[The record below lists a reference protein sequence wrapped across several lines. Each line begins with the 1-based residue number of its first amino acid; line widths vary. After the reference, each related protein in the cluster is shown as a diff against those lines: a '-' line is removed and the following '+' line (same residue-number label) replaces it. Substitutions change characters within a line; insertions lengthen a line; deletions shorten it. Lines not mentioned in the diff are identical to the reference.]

1 MMSISTIGN
10 AGAASDYYT
19 EDDSGCM
26 EVLSEWF
33 GNGAEAL
40 GLNGGVDSGTLK
52 SVLEGQVGDQ
62 QLGRKMDGKHK
73 AGWDLTFSAPK
84 SVSIMALAAGDQR
97 LVDAHLAA
105 VKDTLATVE
114 ARQVITRQS
123 VEGITQPVKTGNLT
137 AALCTHTTS
146 RDLDPQL
153 HTHAVVANATQGE
166 DGKWRSIESKPM
178 FETIKHTGQIY
189 RNHLATRVAALGYE
203 LEANHKTGLFEIKG
217 VPKETIDFFSSRRHN
232 AIEPAI
238 QNAAEQGRELK
249 TAKAVLYKAV
259 FETRD
264 NKQAVL
270 DKEALVQSW
279 QDSLGFRPE
288 PLIAEAQA
296 RAETLEVSAEQASQ
310 TADKIPA
317 SVLNDVRVCYRV
329 LADKEAVFTREA
341 LSDMTLKWGLG
352 NITDRQVHQAIDQ
365 LVAREELVPSLLTVN
380 QQKEPALT
388 TPEALKRESQLL
400 KQLNRGQ
407 DRMTP
412 IHSPN
417 AVQASIERSGKTLNE
432 GQQQAVALIGTSRD
446 QIIGVQGLAGTG
458 KTYMLEA
465 AKTLVEDGG
474 YSLRGLA
481 PTHSAVRTL
490 QNETGMASETLASF
504 LNDVDQGKAEI
515 GQKEVW
521 IVDEASLIS
530 TKNMTQLFS
539 AAQQHDSRIC
549 LVGDHRQI
557 GSVEWGKPFEQLVRK
572 GMAHAEMND
581 IRRQKDERLLKA
593 VEAAVAFNPK
603 KTLDL
608 IASKGDV
615 RAIASNE
622 QRQTQLVQD
631 YLALS
636 PKEREN
642 TLVIVP
648 DNESRTHV
656 MNQIR
661 QELIKEGSVSDRGWA
676 VEILERSGL
685 GKEETRDARFYQP
698 GQVVE
703 FERPYKNIGP
713 GILKGNRFHVVAVD
727 RQAGEV
733 TLARYHGKL
742 NEQPETSTAFAFHPS
757 MIRNKQN
764 VISVYDR
771 AERTFSANDTIV
783 WNKTRKDQGFRTGSK
798 GQVLSVNGTE
808 LRVQFEDGV
817 RTLETLTM
825 KNFDYGYAQTVHTAQ
840 GQTVDRV
847 LALTESWRKNL
858 VNQKSFY
865 VALSRARHSARLYT
879 NDQEKLTEAILDRSG
894 EKTSAIES
902 VKEEEARKHRHNIK
916 DELQEAKEQKEKEV
930 QQQQKDTQKNLDKG
944 LQPGRKALDLG
955 KALDLEI
962 GW

>member
-10 AGAASDYYT
+10 AGAAADYYT
-19 EDDSGCM
+19 HDDSGCM
-26 EVLSEWF
+26 EVISEWF

-40 GLNGGVDSGTLK
+40 GLSGAVDSGTLK
-52 SVLEGQVGDQ
+52 SVLEGQVGGQ

-105 VKDTLATVE
+105 VKDTLAVVE

-123 VEGITQPVKTGNLT
+123 VEGITQPVKTGNLA

-146 RDLDPQL
+146 RDLEPQL

-178 FETIKHTGQIY
+178 FESGAIKHTGQIY
-189 RNHLATRVAALGYE
+189 RNHLAVRVAALGYE
-203 LEANHKTGLFEIKG
+203 LETNHKTGLFEIKG
-217 VPKETIDFFSSRRHN
+217 VPQATIDFFSSRRHK
-232 AIEPAI
+232 AIEPAL

-264 NKQAVL
+264 HKQAVP
-270 DKEALVQSW
+270 DKEALVQGW
-279 QDSLGFRPE
+279 QDHLGFKPE

-296 RAETLEVSAEQASQ
+296 RAETLEVSAEETRQTQDKALAS
-310 TADKIPA
+310 AIK
-317 SVLNDVRVCYRV
+317 DVRVCYRV

-352 NITDRQVHQAIDQ
+352 NLTDLQVHQAIEH
-365 LVAREELVPSLLTVN
+365 LVAREELVPSLLTIN

-400 KQLNRGQ
+400 KQLNQGK

-412 IHSPN
+412 IHSPE
-417 AVQASIERSGKTLNE
+417 AVQASMERSSKTLNA
-432 GQQQAVALIGTSRD
+432 GQQQAVTLIGTSRD
-446 QIIGVQGLAGTG
+446 RIIGVRGLAGTG

-481 PTHSAVRTL
+481 PTHSAVRNL
-490 QNETGMASETLASF
+490 QNETGIVSETLASF
-504 LNDVDQGKAEI
+504 LNEVDQGKAEI
-515 GQKEVW
+515 GPRELW
-521 IVDEASLIS
+521 IVDEAGMVS
-530 TKNMTQLFS
+530 TLTMTQLFS
-539 AAQQHDSRIC
+539 AAQQHDCRVC
-549 LVGDHRQI
+549 LVGDDRQI
-557 GSVEWGKPFEQLVRK
+557 NSVEWGKAFEQLIGK

-581 IRRQKDERLLKA
+581 IRRQKDQRLLKA

-615 RAIASNE
+615 QAIANNE
-622 QRQTQLVQD
+622 QRQEQLVKD
-631 YLALS
+631 YLAMS

-648 DNESRTHV
+648 DNDSRAHV

-661 QELIKEGSVSDRGWA
+661 QGLIQEGTVSDQGQA
-676 VEILERSGL
+676 VEVLIRSGL
-685 GKEETRDARFYQP
+685 GQEETRDARFYQP
-698 GQVVE
+698 GQIVE

-713 GILKGNRFHVVAVD
+713 GILKGDRFHVVAVD
-727 RQAGEV
+727 RQAGDV
-733 TLARYHGKL
+733 TLARYHGRL
-742 NEQPETSTAFAFHPS
+742 NESPDTRAAFAFHPGA
-757 MIRNKQN
+757 IRNKQN

-771 AERTFSANDTIV
+771 AEHTFSANDTIV
-783 WNKTRKDQGFRTGSK
+783 WNKTRKDQGFKTGNRGK
-798 GQVLSVNGTE
+798 VLSISGTK
-808 LRVQFEDGV
+808 LQVQFEDGV
-817 RTLETLTM
+817 RTLDTLTM
-825 KNFDYGYAQTVHTAQ
+825 KNLDYGYAQTVHTAQ
-840 GQTVDRV
+840 SQTVDRV
-847 LALTESWRKNL
+847 LAMTESWRRNL
-858 VNQKSFY
+858 VNQRSFY
-865 VALSRARHSARLYT
+865 VALSRAQHSVRLYT
-879 NDQEKLTEAILDRSG
+879 DDQQKLVEAILKRSG

-902 VKEEEARKHRHNIK
+902 VKEEEARKHG
-916 DELQEAKEQKEKEV
+916 V
-930 QQQQKDTQKNLDKG
+930 
-944 LQPGRKALDLG
+944 
-955 KALDLEI
+955 
-962 GW
+962 